1 MRQVAVI
8 GLGKFGST
16 VARELTERGAQVIAL
31 DENKERVESI
41 KESVTYAAVV
51 NSTDES
57 ALRAVG
63 IQNVD
68 IAVVCVGEDVEANLL
83 TTLLLKKMGVNKI
96 WARAISP
103 LQQEILKTL
112 EVDNIINLEEEMGVL
127 VANSLISRS
136 ISKCI
141 PITPGHS
148 IAELKVPKSFI
159 SKNIRELR
167 LRESFKLNIVAIK
180 KKKPQI
186 NSLGERIFEDYMEHV
201 PAPDD
206 PLVETDILMVIGKDE
221 DIEKFS
227 RQS

>member
-16 VARELTERGAQVIAL
+16 VAKELTERGAQVIAV
-31 DENKERVESI
+31 DENKERVENI
-41 KESVTYAAVV
+41 KELVTYAVV
-51 NSTDES
+51 ANSTDEL
-57 ALRAVG
+57 ALRASG

-83 TTLLLKKMGVNKI
+83 TTLLLKKMGVKKV

-103 LQQEILKTL
+103 LQQEILKTM
-112 EVDNIINLEEEMGVL
+112 EVDYIINLEEEMGTL

-141 PITPGHS
+141 PITPGCS
-148 IAELKVPKSFI
+148 IAEIMVPKNLQG
-159 SKNIRELR
+159 KNIKELK
-167 LRESFKLNIVAIK
+167 LRENFKLNIVAVK

-186 NSLGERIFEDYMEHV
+186 NKLGERILEDYMEHV
-201 PAPDD
+201 PSPDAA
-206 PLVETDILMVIGKDE
+206 LEETDILLVIGKDA

-227 RQS
+227 SQS

>member
-16 VARELTERGAQVIAL
+16 VARELTERGAHVIAV

-41 KESVTYAAVV
+41 KESVTYAVVV

-83 TTLLLKKMGVNKI
+83 TTLLLKKIGVNKI

-103 LQQEILKTL
+103 LQQEILKTM

-127 VANSLISRS
+127 VANSLVSRS

-148 IAELKVPKSFI
+148 IAEVKVPKNLLGR
-159 SKNIRELR
+159 NIRELR

-186 NSLGERIFEDYMEHV
+186 NSLGERTFEDYMEHV
-201 PAPDD
+201 PSPDD
-206 PLVETDILMVIGKDE
+206 PLIETDILMVIGKDE

-227 RQS
+227 SQS